1 MSCETTTN
9 LTIRGTATFNHDSW
23 LPRQRDEDANIMA
36 LDLLPGALQH
46 TPLPEPTVSA
56 LGIWKNHWDLEE
68 GRTTDIENE
77 MPCLSSSA
85 QSKLTPIINVCCHDK
100 VILYR

>member
-1 MSCETTTN
+1 M
-9 LTIRGTATFNHDSW
+9 GTATFNHDSW

-46 TPLPEPTVSA
+46 TPSLPEPTVPT
-56 LGIWKNHWDLEE
+56 LGIWGNHWDLEE
-68 GRTTDIENE
+68 RRTPDVENE